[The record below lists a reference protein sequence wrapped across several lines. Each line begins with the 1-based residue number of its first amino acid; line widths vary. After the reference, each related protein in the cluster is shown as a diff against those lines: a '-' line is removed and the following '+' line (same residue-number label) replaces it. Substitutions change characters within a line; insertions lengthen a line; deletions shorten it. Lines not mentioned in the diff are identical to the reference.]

1 VTPRLVLYGRPGCHL
16 CDEARVVLERIG
28 EPFAELDITA
38 DDALHAAYL
47 ERIPVVALDGR
58 ELFDFYVDE
67 PALRAL
73 LDRVNRR

>member
-1 VTPRLVLYGRPGCHL
+1 MSARLVLYGRPGCHL
-16 CDEARVVLERIG
+16 CEDARVVLERIG
-28 EPFAELDITA
+28 EPFEEVDITT

-58 ELFDFYVDE
+58 ELFDFHVDE